1 MKTLERQL
9 ADYCE
14 YQDELHGPLSV
25 YEILGDSSS
34 TSDGSAAPTRGRVHL
49 NGTRANRFGWLVAG
63 AAAVV
68 VFALIAFPGWL
79 STGEPS
85 VATPPA
91 ATTPDAG
98 PSSFENLSWQ
108 VIDDP
113 AVFGSGTVIYAVTA
127 SESLFVAVGAAPG
140 EDPSP
145 FCARRCGTSSDG
157 SAAVWTSRDGTEWER
172 VPHEESIFG
181 GPGGQAMWGVTAW
194 EEGFIAV
201 GVDGT
206 SPGLGGSPDW
216 TPQEA
221 AVWTSPDGVSWSR
234 VPHDEEV
241 FAGPGRQ
248 EMWAVA
254 ASGAGLVAI
263 GFDGEGPMTGSQED
277 QAIWVSDDGIA
288 WSQVFGF
295 GVGGMNAIEA
305 TPSGYVGVGELSGAA
320 VWTSDDGLNW
330 SLTPDSPLDADGRF
344 MASIARQGADY
355 VAVSGAWDGR
365 EIVAWK
371 SDDGVNWT
379 FLSEVHPATG
389 VERFTPTAMA
399 ASNSGF
405 VIAAN
410 DEMGIFS
417 DSGVDTTAVWTSTD
431 GVIWTRAE
439 SDENLLGGLIW
450 AVAASDTTVV
460 ACGYSDNGAVIWV
473 GSP

>member
-1 MKTLERQL
+1 MKSNIQTQIRSHYRRMDDSQEPVGRDEIVARLDAETRPAL
-9 ADYCE
+9 ARRR
-14 YQDELHGPLSV
+14 SV
-25 YEILGDSSS
+25 PYG
-34 TSDGSAAPTRGRVHL
+34 V
-49 NGTRANRFGWLVAG
+49 WVAI
-63 AAAVV
+63 AAVV
-68 VFALIAFPGWL
+68 VTILVIGVIPILVG
-79 STGEPS
+79 GDE
-85 VATPPA
+85 TPPA
-91 ATTPDAG
+91 DTVVSTTASPDVI
-98 PSSFENLSWQ
+98 PTSFENLSWD

-113 AVFGSGTVIYAVTA
+113 AVFGSGTVIYAVTS

-140 EDPSP
+140 EDPAP
-145 FCARRCGTSSDG
+145 FCPQRCGVSQDG
-157 SAAVWTSRDGTEWER
+157 SAAVWTSRDGKDWSR
-172 VPHEESIFG
+172 VPHDESIFG

-194 EEGFIAV
+194 DGGFIAV

-206 SPGLGGSPDW
+206 SPELGGSPDW

-248 EMWAVA
+248 EMWSVA
-254 ASGAGLVAI
+254 ASGTGLVAI
-263 GFDGEGPMTGSQED
+263 GFDEEGPMTGSQED
-277 QAIWVSDDGIA
+277 QAIWVSEDGLA
-288 WSQVFGF
+288 WTQVFGF
-295 GVGGMNAIEA
+295 GVGGMSDIEA

-320 VWTSDDGLNW
+320 VWTSEDGLNW
-330 SLTPDSPLDADGRF
+330 SLTPDSPLDRDGRF

-365 EIVAWK
+365 EIAVWK

-389 VERFTPTAMA
+389 IERFTPTAIA

-405 VIAAN
+405 VVSAI

-417 DSGVDTTAVWTSTD
+417 DSGADTTAVWTSTD
-431 GVIWTRAE
+431 GIIWTRAE

-460 ACGYSDNGAVIWV
+460 AGGYSDNGAVIWV
-473 GSP
+473 GSS